1 MRFATCDLCDANED
15 KLANG
20 QVRVLPP
27 IYQAFGA
34 LEKFSGRA
42 STLKLFEDNGM
53 VRTVLETP
61 GDGRVL
67 VIDGGGSLRC
77 ALLGGNLGVL
87 AQKNSWVGVIVH
99 GCIRDV
105 AEINAC
111 QIGVRA
117 LAAMPVRSIK
127 RGGGEHDGRISL
139 SGVAVTPGDWIYAD
153 QDGILISADALHSN

>member
-1 MRFATCDLCDANED
+1 MSFATCDLCDANEG
-15 KLANG
+15 KLAIG
-20 QVRVLPP
+20 ALSVLPP
-27 IYQAFGA
+27 IFHAYGA
-34 LEKFSGRA
+34 VSHFSGPA

-61 GDGRVL
+61 GQGRVL
-67 VIDGGGSLRC
+67 VVDGGGSLRC

-87 AQKNSWVGVIVH
+87 AQNNGWAGVIVH

-117 LAAMPVRSIK
+117 LGVMPVRSVK
-127 RGGGEHDGRISL
+127 RGGGEHDVRVSIA
-139 SGVAVTPGDWIYAD
+139 GVAIHPGDWIYAD
-153 QDGILISADALHSN
+153 QDGILISQQALQ

>member
-1 MRFATCDLCDANED
+1 MTFATCDLCDANED
-15 KLANG
+15 KLASA
-20 QVRVLPP
+20 QLAVLPP
-27 IYQAFGA
+27 VFLAFGA
-34 LEKFSGRA
+34 LDKFSGRA

-61 GDGRVL
+61 GEGRIL

-87 AQKNSWVGVIVH
+87 AQKNGWAGVIVH

-105 AEINAC
+105 TEINAC

-117 LAAMPVRSIK
+117 LAVMPVRSVK
-127 RGGGEHDGRISL
+127 RGGGEHDVRVSVA
-139 SGVAVTPGDWIYAD
+139 GVAIHPGDWIYAD
-153 QDGILISADALHSN
+153 LDGILVSPQALK

>member
-117 LAAMPVRSIK
+117 
-127 RGGGEHDGRISL
+127 
-139 SGVAVTPGDWIYAD
+139 
-153 QDGILISADALHSN
+153 